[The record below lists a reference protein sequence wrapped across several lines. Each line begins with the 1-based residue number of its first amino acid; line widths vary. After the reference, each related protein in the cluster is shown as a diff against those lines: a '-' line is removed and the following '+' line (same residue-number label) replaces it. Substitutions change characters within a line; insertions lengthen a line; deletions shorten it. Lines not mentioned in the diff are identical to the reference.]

1 MSHTVAIAGST
12 SRTVQCIEALY
23 ESHGWDVLWTLTP
36 EDKPVGRSQALTASP
51 VKKWAKNTHTPFV
64 EVSKSLAPLEESLR
78 ELPQPD
84 ILLVVDFGYLVPQ
97 WLLKLPKIK
106 ALNIHP
112 SALPKWRGSSPGQFV
127 LLYGESNSAVSLIEM
142 TTALD
147 AGNIVTSLTFTVEP
161 NWTSAEYYHH
171 AFKLIAEKL
180 PEILTTYCTNPGATT
195 PQPKTSP
202 TPIARRLS
210 KQDSYI
216 PWNTL
221 HAATTGIPKLSDEMI
236 QSLPALLQESVKNFS
251 SPAQA
256 FEAAIRAFSP
266 WPQVWT
272 EIQTQKGPQRMK
284 IITASVQESKL
295 ILETVQREGKTPTS
309 WSECKSI
316 LVSDSE

>member
-1 MSHTVAIAGST
+1 MSHTVAVAGST
-12 SRTVQCIEALY
+12 SRTVQCITALHQ
-23 ESHGWDVLWTLTP
+23 SPDWNVLWTLTP
-36 EDKPVGRSQALTASP
+36 EDKPVGRSQTRTATP
-51 VKKWAKNTHTPFV
+51 VKNWAQHTNTPCI
-64 EVSKSLAPLEESLR
+64 EVSKGLAPLQETLSS
-78 ELPQPD
+78 LPQPD

-97 WLLKLPKIK
+97 WLLKLPNIN

-127 LLYGESNSAVSLIEM
+127 LLYGETHSAVSVIEM
-142 TTALD
+142 TAALD
-147 AGNIVTSLTFTVEP
+147 AGNIVTSITFTVEP
-161 NWTSAEYYHH
+161 NWTSTEYYKH
-171 AFKLIAEKL
+171 AFTLIAQNL
-180 PEILTTYCTNPGATT
+180 PEILAAYCSDPSATT
-195 PQPKTSP
+195 PQPETSL
-202 TPIARRLS
+202 TPVARRLS

-216 PWNTL
+216 PWKTL
-221 HAATTGIPKLSDEMI
+221 HAATTGTPKLSDEMV
-236 QSLPALLQESVKNFS
+236 QSLPALLQDSVKNFT

-272 EIQTQKGPQRMK
+272 EIQTQKGLQRMK

-295 ILETVQREGKTPTS
+295 ILETVQREGKTPAS